1 MILIFL
7 KPTVD
12 ALLLFISLELQLT
25 TQVETTPLLMDS
37 TTVMPRV
44 LVESIAQSL
53 TLWRLTN
60 SLTRL
65 LPMHAMIPG
74 MDIGIATVSMEDS
87 VSKTLLTTG
96 TTKESTTMVQE
107 VNIKLIPPENSMS
120 RSISL
125 SKVDN
130 SNHSTPPTLKTETLS
145 QLVAMT
151 AATTS

>member
-1 MILIFL
+1 
-7 KPTVD
+7 
-12 ALLLFISLELQLT
+12 
-25 TQVETTPLLMDS
+25 
-37 TTVMPRV
+37 
-44 LVESIAQSL
+44 
-53 TLWRLTN
+53 
-60 SLTRL
+60 
-65 LPMHAMIPG
+65 MHAMIPG